1 MIFNAPNERPPVNE
15 TKLIERIPIGL
26 TREVDKFDAMKV
38 DPTKKG
44 NLDEFVIPNP
54 LVITANENA
63 KTIFRAFQKETLKLS
78 DENKPTASMW
88 VRAAEQ
94 GKKVALILAGSLFK
108 EIDAEMAEYG
118 CELVRH
124 LINNTCTSIMMY
136 LSDNEYERESK
147 RLEEIIRKAGNKGIS
162 MKEIVQRTRFLKS
175 RIYRQALLDDLFES
189 EIINK
194 EKRIIGV
201 SQKPSL
207 VYFCE

>member
-1 MIFNAPNERPPVNE
+1 MTTE
-15 TKLIERIPIGL
+15 TKKPMAAP
-26 TREVDKFDAMKV
+26 TWDKKEKDA
-38 DPTKKG
+38 
-44 NLDEFVIPNP
+44 I
-54 LVITANENA
+54 
-63 KTIFRAFQKETLKLS
+63 
-78 DENKPTASMW
+78 
-88 VRAAEQ
+88 
-94 GKKVALILAGSLFK
+94 
-108 EIDAEMAEYG
+108 AEYG

-124 LINNTCTSIMMY
+124 LINNACTSIMMY